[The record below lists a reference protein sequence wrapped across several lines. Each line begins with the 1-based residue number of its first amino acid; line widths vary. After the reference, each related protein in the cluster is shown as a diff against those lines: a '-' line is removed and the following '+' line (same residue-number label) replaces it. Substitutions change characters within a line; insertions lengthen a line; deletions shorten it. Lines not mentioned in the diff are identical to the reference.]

1 MEKKMVVVR
10 VDLKRVLLLEEKRE
24 RRGWKKKEGGDVGR
38 RVRL

>member
-24 RRGWKKKEGGDVGR
+24 RRGVEEERGR
-38 RVRL
+38 